1 MEVTRIQYP
10 IGQGCFH
17 AGHVRWTE
25 EPSGRPD
32 DFHYVYDCGTSHGS
46 AALRDAI
53 TVWRRGTSVVDALFV
68 SHLDADH
75 VSGMDR
81 LLGSVAVD
89 TVYISYLEP
98 VAHVLDILEAAGEGA
113 VSASLIEARIDPSS
127 WFGRRG
133 VQRIVMVNPS
143 PSEGPPDLAPPS
155 FDDDDSGE
163 DREPE
168 FELPRKVSFP
178 SRVRSPSP
186 ATGPVRPE
194 LVEMESGEMIVVDQ
208 EQGLRWVFVPHVDPA
223 PKVNRTDFRREVCQV
238 LGLSSLNSPAL
249 AGHLAAAL
257 RDRRKRKRLRQC
269 YERIVA
275 GGSGALHNRLSMSL
289 YSGPAEVGVDSR
301 WRRYAAITH
310 CRRQLSRWLLAIA
323 GGKWNTDRA
332 AVGWVGTGDAS
343 LKQPDVRA
351 AWQRSY
357 RPFRS
362 QIATLLLPHH
372 GSSASFHPSLL
383 NWPNLGLCVASAA
396 DRSRHGHP
404 HSRVV
409 QEVFART
416 MAMHHVS
423 QRPQTVLREI
433 LHSL

>member
-17 AGHVRWTE
+17 AGHVRWTV

-46 AALRDAI
+46 AALQDAI
-53 TVWRRGTSVVDALFV
+53 TVWRRGKSRIDALFV

-75 VSGMDR
+75 VSGFDR

-89 TVYISYLEP
+89 TVYIPYLEP

-127 WFGRRG
+127 WFGSRG
-133 VQRIVMVNPS
+133 VARLVMVNPS
-143 PSEGPPDLAPPS
+143 PSEGPPDVDLRP
-155 FDDDDSGE
+155 FDDDDPGE
-163 DREPE
+163 EPE
-168 FELPRKVSFP
+168 PESRLPRKVSFP
-178 SRVRSPSP
+178 SRVRSSSP
-186 ATGPVRPE
+186 ATGPVQPQLE
-194 LVEMESGEMIVVDQ
+194 EMKSGEMVVVDQ
-208 EQGLRWVFVPHVDPA
+208 AQGLRWVFVPHVDPA
-223 PKVNRTDFRREVCQV
+223 PQARRNDFRREVCQV
-238 LGLSSLNSPAL
+238 LGLSSLDSSAL
-249 AGHLAAAL
+249 AGNLAAAL
-257 RDRRKRKRLRQC
+257 RDRPKRRRLRQC
-269 YERIVA
+269 YERIVV
-275 GGSGALHNRLSMSL
+275 GGSGPLHNRLSMSL
-289 YSGPAEVGVDSR
+289 YSGPAEVGTDSR
-301 WRRYAAITH
+301 WWRYAATTH
-310 CRRQLSRWLLAIA
+310 CRRQLSRWLFAIA
-323 GGKWNTDRA
+323 SGKLNTDRT

-357 RPFRS
+357 RPFRK

-372 GSSASFHPSLL
+372 GSYASFHPSLL
-383 NWPNLGLCVASAA
+383 NWPNLELCVASAA
-396 DRSRHGHP
+396 DRSKHGHP

-409 QEVFART
+409 QEVFRRT

-423 QRPQTVLREI
+423 QRPQTVLHEV
-433 LHSL
+433 LHCR